1 MPKPSPRPVLFVH
14 HRGEL
19 GGAPTSLSQLIG
31 ALDRE
36 RFEPHVY
43 CPAGPAADRFREAG
57 AVVHI
62 GRVAGFTHIWA
73 SVYRGRR
80 WLLFARE
87 LLRLPSHVVS
97 FRRTLARESFD
108 LVHVNDSPP
117 LVAGWLARRRGI
129 PVVWHLRSALPAGDT
144 GLRARLI
151 RATIRRLS
159 AATIAINEDVA
170 ASFRLGSEVVSNPV
184 DLVRFA
190 PGDREAARDALGIV
204 SERPLVSYFGYLY
217 PSKGFR
223 EFILAAA
230 KLRDRGVD
238 ADFLM
243 VGGAVRGESFFKTH
257 VGRLSLALDLARN
270 YEQEALQL
278 VRSLGLEDRLRFVP
292 FTLDT
297 SRYYQASDVVVA
309 PPRGPEIGRPVL
321 EAAASGV
328 AVVTS
333 GSSSGGGSVVPDET
347 AVVIS
352 DHTVDALADAVA
364 DLLGDPERAA
374 QLGRAARALAET
386 KYDPALAAARI
397 EAVYTRFLRS
407 DGRIPILFVHHRPQL
422 GGAPT
427 SLAALISNLDE
438 RYEPH
443 VFTPGGPAAE
453 LFEASGA
460 IVHTGEASIFS
471 HIWDNPYRRLRWL
484 LLGLEGLRLVP
495 HVRGLAELMRRYR
508 FELVHLN
515 DSPLL
520 PAAAVAHRH
529 GAKVVWHL
537 RSALA
542 GEGRDAR
549 SRLITTLIQRW
560 GDAMIA
566 IDEDVARRFPVRL
579 PLRIVHNSV
588 VVREQAGDVAETRAQ
603 LGVPE
608 GSVAVGFSG
617 FVRRPKGWPEFVA
630 AAELLI
636 RSGKPAHFVVVGGGV
651 RSPAFFR
658 TLRGRLL
665 LLGGVVADEE
675 TAINELVAE
684 KGLSGHFSFVPF
696 TAATGEVYRALDVV
710 TFPNQ
715 GVGLGRPVLEAA
727 MYGKPVVASGSATG
741 AGILLHERTG
751 ILVPDPSP
759 RHLADAIGRLV
770 DDPELR
776 REMGA
781 AAMEHARENFD
792 PAQNAHAVEQLY
804 AELLDLDRGDRRRTV
819 SGSSLATAPR
829 RR

>member
-1 MPKPSPRPVLFVH
+1 M
-14 HRGEL
+14 
-19 GGAPTSLSQLIG
+19 
-31 ALDRE
+31 
-36 RFEPHVY
+36 Y

-80 WLLFARE
+80 WLLLARE
-87 LLRLPSHVVS
+87 LVRLPSHVVS
-97 FRRTLARESFD
+97 FKRTLAQQDFD

-129 PVVWHLRSALPAGDT
+129 PVVWHLRSALPAGDD
-144 GLRARLI
+144 GLRTRLI
-151 RATIRRLS
+151 RAAIRRLS
-159 AATIAINEDVA
+159 AATIAINDDVA
-170 ASFRLGSEVVSNPV
+170 RSFQMHSEVVSNPV

-190 PGDREAARDALGIV
+190 PGDRVAAREALGLPR
-204 SERPLVSYFGYLY
+204 ERPLVSYFGYLY

-230 KLRDRGVD
+230 ELRDRGVD

-243 VGGAVRGESFFKTH
+243 VGGAVRGERFFRTH

-270 YEQEALQL
+270 YEQEAMQL
-278 VRSLGLEDRLRFVP
+278 VKSHGLEDRLRFVP

-297 SRYYQASDVVVA
+297 SRHYQASDVVVA

-333 GSSSGGGSVVPDET
+333 GSVTGGGTVVPEET
-347 AVVIS
+347 AVVVV
-352 DHTVDALADAVA
+352 DQTVEALADAVA
-364 DLLGDPERAA
+364 DLLADPERAA
-374 QLGRAARALAET
+374 ALGRAARASAEAN
-386 KYDPALAAARI
+386 YDPALAAARVEQI
-397 EAVYTRFLRS
+397 YASILRT
-407 DGRIPILFVHHRPQL
+407 DGRVPILYVHHRPQL

-427 SLAALISNLDE
+427 SLAALIRNLDA
-438 RYEPH
+438 RFEPH
-443 VFTPGGPAAE
+443 VFTPAGPAAE
-453 LFEASGA
+453 LFAAAGA
-460 IVHTGEASIFS
+460 VVHTGEASIFS

-495 HVRGLAELMRRYR
+495 HVRGLSRLMQRHR
-508 FELVHLN
+508 FALVHLN

-520 PAAAVAHRH
+520 PAAAVAHRNR
-529 GAKVVWHL
+529 AKVVWHL

-542 GEGRDAR
+542 GEGRDSR
-549 SRLITTLIQRW
+549 SRLISALIKRW

-566 IDEDVARRFPVRL
+566 IDEDVAARFPVRL
-579 PLRIVHNSV
+579 PLHIVHNSV
-588 VVREQAGDVAETRAQ
+588 ALSEQSGDVAETRRQ

-617 FVRRPKGWPEFVA
+617 FVRRPKGWPEFVE

-636 RSGKPAHFVVVGGGV
+636 RAGKPAHFVVVGGGV

-658 TLRGRLL
+658 TIRGRML

-675 TAINELVAE
+675 TAIKELVEA
-684 KGLSGHFSFVPF
+684 KGLSSHFSFVPF
-696 TAATGEVYRALDVV
+696 TAATGEVYRALDIV

-727 MYGKPVVASGSATG
+727 MYGKPVVASGSSSG
-741 AGILLHERTG
+741 AGILLPERTG
-751 ILVPDPSP
+751 ILVTDPTP
-759 RHLADAIGRLV
+759 AHLAEAIGRLV
-770 DDPELR
+770 DDPDLR
-776 REMGA
+776 RSMGE
-781 AAMEHARENFD
+781 AAMAHAQERFD
-792 PAQNAHAVEQLY
+792 PKRNARAVERVY
-804 AELLDLDRGDRRRTV
+804 EELLGLDAGDRLRTA
-819 SGSSLATAPR
+819 SGSSRATVPR
-829 RR
+829 LR